1 MSAPKPSILLLGT
14 QMEVAGAQRVL
25 LSQAEYLHQHGY
37 PVQAVFLYD
46 KQGLAAEWQAKY
58 GFPVVSLAGWKHG
71 GFVLTNLFR
80 LTRGLVRL
88 FALLRQKKVV
98 VTYTLHSN
106 LLGLPIAWLAGS
118 RVRLGTHHGKSA
130 TPSFL
135 LDSLHAQLINSFIC
149 SRMVCVSS
157 EVHSLLIKQG
167 AKLEKLFII
176 NNGIEPSP
184 HPLLDLNQR
193 NTLRT
198 SLGIQPQQ
206 YLALTVGR
214 LMIQKG
220 HSYLLDSISQ
230 LDNPNAVFCLVGDG
244 PLKSEIETKLKHLNI
259 HSRVRLLGVRNDVP
273 ELLEAADVFVQP
285 SLSEG
290 MSLALLEA
298 MFAGLPI
305 IATRIEAA
313 TDVLEDERTAL
324 LVELKDPEGMA
335 EALRR
340 LIGDA
345 GLRARLGAAAQQE
358 AQQNYTVDVMGAAY
372 AKLIEELL
380 RRFAA
385 RK

>member
-46 KQGLAAEWQAKY
+46 KQGLAAEWQAS
-58 GFPVVSLAGWKHG
+58 GPFPVTSLNGWKHG
-71 GFVLTNLFR
+71 GFLLSNLLR
-80 LTRGLVRL
+80 LPG
-88 FALLRQKKVV
+88 ALLRLAGLLRRSEVV
-98 VTYTLHSN
+98 ITHTPHSN
-106 LLGLPIAWLAGS
+106 LLGLPLAWLAG
-118 RVRLGTHHGKSA
+118 VRTRIGTHHSHPENTSRLLIWLHGRLTNSA
-130 TPSFL
+130 LCT
-135 LDSLHAQLINSFIC
+135 
-149 SRMVCVSS
+149 RMVCVSS
-157 EVHSLLIKQG
+157 QVRSLAMRTEG
-167 AKLEKLFII
+167 AASEKLVVID
-176 NNGIEPSP
+176 NGI
-184 HPLLDLNQR
+184 HPPQLGLSSQQKDSLRAALGVQPGQLLL
-193 NTLRT
+193 
-198 SLGIQPQQ
+198 
-206 YLALTVGR
+206 LTVGR
-214 LMIQKG
+214 LVLQKG
-220 HSYLLDSISQ
+220 HTYLLDAIKA
-230 LDNPNAVFCLVGDG
+230 LDEPAAVFAFVGQG
-244 PLKSEIETKLKHLNI
+244 PLQAELEDKARQWGIAA
-259 HSRVRLLGVRNDVP
+259 RVRFAGVRSDVP
-273 ELLEAADVFVQP
+273 QLLEAADIFVQP
-285 SLSEG
+285 SLWEG

-372 AKLIEELL
+372 AKLIEDLL